1 MYYILIQIFIQNIPH
16 DEHRSSGPKTS
27 KTLLVPVN
35 SNFYFED
42 CMDLIS
48 FTSIHPRKMSYIYVT

>member
-27 KTLLVPVN
+27 KTLLGPVN
-35 SNFYFED
+35 F
-42 CMDLIS
+42 
-48 FTSIHPRKMSYIYVT
+48 SIFNLDIQKYIFIINSRI